1 MENLESSGDKMNL
14 HIHLS
19 SIMFPLKFSQFL
31 LLIHRWLIK
40 ILCTAWTNPPFS
52 DWKWKFIS
60 SFTIVRI
67 YSVFSLETDGR
78 EFYEIRL
85 LRSTWLAS
93 ALKNKT
99 SPPPSTAQKK
109 IMLKISAH
117 DIHKQ
122 KYTEVYHEANKM
134 RRSGGDE
141 REDRGCSYLS

>member
-1 MENLESSGDKMNL
+1 MTNKNIVHRVNESPFFGLKM
-14 HIHLS
+14 
-19 SIMFPLKFSQFL
+19 
-31 LLIHRWLIK
+31 
-40 ILCTAWTNPPFS
+40 
-52 DWKWKFIS
+52 KFIS

-85 LRSTWLAS
+85 LALSRSTWLAS

-122 KYTEVYHEANKM
+122 KYTEVYHEVNKM